1 MRDKAKE
8 KMKREMCCGV
18 SGDWLEIGDIIKN
31 SSQEPV
37 SLGDTSES
45 KSVSPGSLATSSAK
59 WKQAEQTEIALL
71 GLMCLPHAN
80 LITHSRKKKNLHQ
93 IKH

>member
-1 MRDKAKE
+1 MRDKAKG

-18 SGDWLEIGDIIKN
+18 NGDRLDIGDIIKN

-45 KSVSPGSLATSSAK
+45 KSVSPGSLAVPVLNESEQN
-59 WKQAEQTEIALL
+59 KQ
-71 GLMCLPHAN
+71 
-80 LITHSRKKKNLHQ
+80 K
-93 IKH
+93 